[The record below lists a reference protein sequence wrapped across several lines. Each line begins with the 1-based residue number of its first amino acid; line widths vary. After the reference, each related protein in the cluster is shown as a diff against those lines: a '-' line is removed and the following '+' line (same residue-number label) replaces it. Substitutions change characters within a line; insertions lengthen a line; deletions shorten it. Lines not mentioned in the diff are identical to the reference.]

1 MRISVRDKSK
11 TETLICENFI
21 GDLLMISESPFC
33 TDFVSPLSLVPAMA
47 LRCLINM
54 MNGNFAASELFIR
67 QNLNGLNR
75 ILAVLQLLGMN
86 LQYSAM
92 MHFATKL
99 LYMLLSQRFAISF
112 LNHSSIIIVFRKII
126 YKPRVYETESV

>member
-11 TETLICENFI
+11 TETLLCENFI
-21 GDLLMISESPFC
+21 GDLLLISESPFC

-54 MNGNFAASELFIR
+54 MNGNFAASELFIG

-92 MHFATKL
+92 MHIATKL
-99 LYMLLSQRFAISF
+99 LYMLLSQRFV
-112 LNHSSIIIVFRKII
+112 LRLLKNQSSIVIIF
-126 YKPRVYETESV
+126 